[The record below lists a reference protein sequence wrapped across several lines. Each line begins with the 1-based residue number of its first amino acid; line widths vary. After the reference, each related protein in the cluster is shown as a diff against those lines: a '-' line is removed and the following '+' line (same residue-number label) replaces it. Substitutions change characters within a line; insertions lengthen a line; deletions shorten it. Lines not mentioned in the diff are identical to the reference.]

1 MTKESGLLDNV
12 NDGGATIS
20 TNGIG
25 DINIQRMTGVD
36 KNIEHYEQMVGNLFV
51 GQRQTPQ
58 KVASHIG
65 GMPVINNQN
74 VRK

>member
-12 NDGGATIS
+12 NDGGTTIS

-51 GQRQTPQ
+51 GQRQTP
-58 KVASHIG
+58 
-65 GMPVINNQN
+65 
-74 VRK
+74 

>member
-12 NDGGATIS
+12 NDGGTTIS

-36 KNIEHYEQMVGNLFV
+36 KNIEH
-51 GQRQTPQ
+51 
-58 KVASHIG
+58 
-65 GMPVINNQN
+65 
-74 VRK
+74 